1 MSINSFDNYY
11 MSWKPQLNRTNQPL
25 YISLARQLEND
36 IATGVLLPG
45 TKLPPQRELADF
57 LDINVSTVVRAFKLC
72 SNKGLLTSTVGS
84 GTYVAYDVV
93 TNIIDTPAKKK
104 PYLIDMGSLT
114 PETIPQD
121 EVVTLLEK
129 MIQEDDFGRLL
140 QYNHSAMLFHKEAA
154 VKLLDRAGCHTDADH
169 VLFASGG
176 QNATYA
182 VLAGLFRPGDR
193 IGTAP
198 TVYPGLK
205 SAAKLIGIHLVPIRQ
220 ENNEFTAE
228 AIQYAYHNEGIT
240 GLYVMPDYQNPTTHS
255 MPLSCRKMIARLAR
269 DLDLLVIEDGI
280 NCLLSP
286 HIHQSIANMAPEQTI
301 FLASLSK
308 TLIPALRLA
317 YIKAPKKYFKNLRNA
332 LYAIQLSPSAL
343 LMELASRMIVSEK
356 FEGLLERRRQGL
368 KIRNGIVDEIL
379 KGYDVRGT
387 EECLHRWL
395 ILSEDMS
402 GEQFEHLALEH
413 GVYVYG
419 SQRFAVG
426 KDMPVHAA
434 RLGICVPST
443 YDELREGLKILR
455 QLL

>member
-1 MSINSFDNYY
+1 
-11 MSWKPQLNRTNQPL
+11 
-25 YISLARQLEND
+25 
-36 IATGVLLPG
+36 
-45 TKLPPQRELADF
+45 
-57 LDINVSTVVRAFKLC
+57 
-72 SNKGLLTSTVGS
+72 
-84 GTYVAYDVV
+84 
-93 TNIIDTPAKKK
+93 
-104 PYLIDMGSLT
+104 MGSLT

-121 EVVTLLEK
+121 EVVMLLEK

-255 MPLSCRKMIARLAR
+255 MPLSCRKMIACLAR

-286 HIHQSIANMAPEQTI
+286 HIHQSIANLAPEQTI

-332 LYAIQLSPSAL
+332 LYAIHLSPSAL